1 MSFKAYFK
9 KYFDDFSKKNAE
21 NKMEEKTIIE
31 FIPESNEKKQ
41 KYDKNLFNYFLLALL
56 KQIPTDN
63 LKKI

>member
-1 MSFKAYFK
+1 MIFQ
-9 KYFDDFSKKNAE
+9 KKNAE

-56 KQIPTDN
+56 KQISIDN
-63 LKKI
+63 FKKI